1 MENTKM
7 RDTREVM
14 RDEMVMR
21 DRIGDILQ
29 DAPLTIPEMARR
41 LDRPTREVM
50 LWVMGMR
57 RYGLLIEQGRPD
69 EDGYFKYTL
78 VKSSERAS

>member
-1 MENTKM
+1 MEKNEM
-7 RDTREVM
+7 RDAREVM

-21 DRIGDILQ
+21 DRICDTLRQ
-29 DAPLTIPEMARR
+29 APLTIPELARR
-41 LDRPTREVM
+41 LERPTREVM

-69 EDGYFKYTL
+69 EDGYFQYCL
-78 VKSSERAS
+78 VKEKTS